1 MRYKEPTVPKNGRVL
16 TELFHYLL
24 LFEERGEG
32 RERGGGRVRKI
43 LPRDTRAAR
52 LPTLVPFQSQQDL
65 ERGRKPVLLLGHYPV
80 QLMPAGTPYN
90 RQLTQYARILF
101 EAKFITNESFLLSN

>member
-1 MRYKEPTVPKNGRVL
+1 MVQGAYSTEELEL

-24 LFEERGEG
+24 LFKERGEG
-32 RERGGGRVRKI
+32 RERGGGRVKKI

-65 ERGRKPVLLLGHYPV
+65 ERARKPVLLLGHYPV